1 MYTLQTGTSELLVLR
16 ILQDFE
22 LQATTALSLLEEAD
36 GRGWDLHRW
45 WGKKDEQG
53 RKAGKV
59 EDRCTD
65 RALNPLCGKQQVRC
79 TRGAICKRQIRRR
92 FFFRKS
98 TSENNAEHYFKWRPP
113 SLLLSLS
120 SLKNRR
126 NLKIIFDEMSTK
138 HEMREGH
145 SCREKFIIKFL
156 YFTITFVKIRRNPHG
171 VKRHISK
178 CIINEH
184 CYSFPFLQ
192 RAFKIL

>member
-1 MYTLQTGTSELLVLR
+1 MICRRRPITEAEESKHKRRVYVYLTNSELLVLR

-79 TRGAICKRQIRRR
+79 TRGAICKRQIQRR

-98 TSENNAEHYFKWRPP
+98 MSENNAEHYFK
-113 SLLLSLS
+113 
-120 SLKNRR
+120 
-126 NLKIIFDEMSTK
+126 
-138 HEMREGH
+138 
-145 SCREKFIIKFL
+145 
-156 YFTITFVKIRRNPHG
+156 
-171 VKRHISK
+171 
-178 CIINEH
+178 
-184 CYSFPFLQ
+184 
-192 RAFKIL
+192 